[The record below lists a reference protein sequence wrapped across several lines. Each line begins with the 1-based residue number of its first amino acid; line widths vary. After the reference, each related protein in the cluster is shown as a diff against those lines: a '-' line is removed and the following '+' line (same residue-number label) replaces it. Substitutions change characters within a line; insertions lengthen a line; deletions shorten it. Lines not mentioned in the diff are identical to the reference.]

1 LIKLP
6 VCFKLIS
13 TMAYICDLHIHS
25 RYSRACSKDLTLE
38 NIDRWAKIKGID
50 IVGTGDF
57 THPAWF
63 KELASQLEEAH
74 PGLFRLKKSSA
85 GTLFL
90 LSSEISCIY
99 TQGGRMRRLHICL
112 LAPNLEFVT
121 KLIRALENKGANL
134 KADGRPIIGLSAKEL
149 FKICLDIDEKH
160 LTVPAHAW
168 TPWFAIFGSK
178 SGFDSIAECYEE
190 LTDRIYSVETGLSS
204 DPPMN
209 WRLSGLD
216 NITLVSNSD
225 AHSLPNLGREAN
237 VLELT
242 QPSYSEIYDIIKSKN
257 QKKFLYTIEFFPE
270 EGMYHFDGHRECKVS
285 FSPDQTKK
293 RQGICPQCQKPL
305 TIGVLNRVDN
315 LADRK
320 KEGIDKNK
328 FIPYKSLIPLQEI
341 IADVLGVGKQSKKV
355 QAEYFNLIKAGQN
368 EFNILINLSQEQLEA
383 ITYPKI
389 AAGII
394 KTRQGQVKLIPGFD
408 GQYGKIEIF
417 PEAEKGADQQ
427 IIMF

>member
-1 LIKLP
+1 
-6 VCFKLIS
+6 
-13 TMAYICDLHIHS
+13 
-25 RYSRACSKDLTLE
+25 
-38 NIDRWAKIKGID
+38 
-50 IVGTGDF
+50 
-57 THPAWF
+57 
-63 KELASQLEEAH
+63 
-74 PGLFRLKKSSA
+74 
-85 GTLFL
+85 
-90 LSSEISCIY
+90 
-99 TQGGRMRRLHICL
+99 
-112 LAPNLEFVT
+112 
-121 KLIRALENKGANL
+121 
-134 KADGRPIIGLSAKEL
+134 
-149 FKICLDIDEKH
+149 
-160 LTVPAHAW
+160 
-168 TPWFAIFGSK
+168 
-178 SGFDSIAECYEE
+178 
-190 LTDRIYSVETGLSS
+190 
-204 DPPMN
+204 
-209 WRLSGLD
+209 
-216 NITLVSNSD
+216 
-225 AHSLPNLGREAN
+225 
-237 VLELT
+237 
-242 QPSYSEIYDIIKSKN
+242 
-257 QKKFLYTIEFFPE
+257 
-270 EGMYHFDGHRECKVS
+270 MYHFDGHRECKVS